1 MKIVCATHNPGKLRE
16 LRGALAEHGVTL
28 VAQSELAISE
38 AVEDGLTFIEN
49 ALIKARHAARASG
62 LPALAD
68 DSGLEVDA
76 LEGRPGIHSARF
88 AGPAAQD
95 ADNRAA
101 LLRALAGVPEIDRG
115 ARFYCVLVFL
125 RHPDDPRPLIA
136 DGVWEG
142 RILTQET
149 GDKGFGYDPLFFVP
163 ECGRSAAELPAEDK
177 QRLSHRGRALRKLG
191 ELFRS

>member
-16 LRGALAEHGVTL
+16 LRGALTDHGVTL
-28 VAQSELAISE
+28 VAQSELGISE

-76 LEGRPGIHSARF
+76 LGGRPGIHSARF
-88 AGPAAQD
+88 AGPAAHD
-95 ADNRAA
+95 AENRAA
-101 LLRALAGVPEIDRG
+101 LLTALAHVPKEGRS

-125 RHPDDPRPLIA
+125 RHPNDPRPLIA

-149 GDKGFGYDPLFFVP
+149 GDQGFGYDPLFFVP
-163 ECGRSAAELPAEDK
+163 ARDCSAAELPAEEK
-177 QRLSHRGRALRKLG
+177 QRLSHRAQAVRKLG
-191 ELFRS
+191 ELFRP